1 MRETPFRREK
11 MDRTDA
17 ALLRALQEDGRA
29 TAGELGERVGLS
41 VSAVHRRVR
50 ALEEDGTIQ
59 RYAAVLD
66 PKPLG
71 YTHDFYVEIALQSQ
85 TETTMEAFE
94 AAVRN
99 SPDIVECHLL
109 TGAFDYLL
117 RIATRGPEDYE
128 RVHRHAL
135 SALPGVMRM
144 QSSLVLRTVRPWEG
158 YVVA

>member
-1 MRETPFRREK
+1 
-11 MDRTDA
+11 MDRTDS

-29 TAGELGERVGLS
+29 TAAELGERVGLS
-41 VSAVHRRVR
+41 ISAVHRRVR
-50 ALEEDGTIQ
+50 ALEDAGTIR

-66 PKPLG
+66 PKALG

-85 TETTMEAFE
+85 SESTFEAFE
-94 AAVRN
+94 AAVRR

-158 YVVA
+158 YVVGG